1 MGSIRPPQ
9 RVMLFAGLL
18 YCDTGPLLAAIDAL
32 KKLHGPLFFETAP
45 SSWHSGYYADEFGC
59 NDVKRKFLFF
69 ERLICPGRLADIKL
83 KTNGIESA
91 LSEGKKRKVNI
102 DPGYI
107 TPARIVLASTK
118 DYSHR
123 VYLQKGIYA
132 EVTMLWSRKEKTFV
146 PHIFTYS
153 DFRDEG
159 NIMVFSRMR
168 DELQARLPAEPLRSG
183 DCK

>member
-1 MGSIRPPQ
+1 MGSNRPPHK
-9 RVMLFAGLL
+9 VMLFAGLL
-18 YCDTGPLLAAIDAL
+18 YCGTGPLLAATDAM
-32 KKLHGPLFFETAP
+32 KKAYGPLLFETVP
-45 SSWHSGYYADEFGC
+45 SDWHSRYYTAEFGC
-59 NDVKRKFLFF
+59 APIKRKFLFF

-83 KTNGIESA
+83 ETNGMESA
-91 LSEGKKRKVNI
+91 LSEGEKRKINI

-118 DYSHR
+118 DYAHR

-153 DFRDEG
+153 DFRDQG
-159 NIMVFSRMR
+159 NIIVFSRMR
-168 DELQARLPAEPLRSG
+168 DALQAGLAAGPHRSP